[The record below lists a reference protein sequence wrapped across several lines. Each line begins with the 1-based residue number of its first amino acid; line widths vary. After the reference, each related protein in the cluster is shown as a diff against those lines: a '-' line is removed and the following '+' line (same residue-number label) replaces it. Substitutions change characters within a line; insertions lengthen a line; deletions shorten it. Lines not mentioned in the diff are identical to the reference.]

1 MTIDRLH
8 HEIKVRWNKVN
19 SNHKKGFPS
28 AYLDDA
34 INKAQDD
41 YVEIFYTANNS
52 KQYRVGFEV
61 TQQRIDML
69 SSLVVTDKSITPTFI
84 STGKYSL
91 NLNTVS
97 PKYRHFVNGYIVQ
110 DSCRIP
116 ITIVRHNDLEY
127 KLQNENTKPSKK
139 WKRCLGTF
147 SNGLLIIYS
156 DGVITSSFIDYIK
169 EPTKVFSGNYNSL
182 EYVNGDLTA
191 YNTSSPKVTSEI
203 NSQFHDVLIDMTVQ
217 YLASI
222 LEDTN
227 KVQLQEKTIFTK
239 T

>member
-1 MTIDRLH
+1 M
-8 HEIKVRWNKVN
+8 
-19 SNHKKGFPS
+19 
-28 AYLDDA
+28 DDA

-116 ITIVRHNDLEY
+116 ITIVRHNDLDN
-127 KLQNENTKPSKK
+127 KLRDDNQKPSFK
-139 WKRCLGTF
+139 WQRCLGTF
-147 SNGLLIIYS
+147 KNDGLYLYT
-156 DGVITSSFIDYIK
+156 DYVITSVVIEYLSN
-169 EPTKVFSGNYNSL
+169 PVKVFSGGYDSL
-182 EYVNGDLTA
+182 EYIQGDTSAYKSADAIVNSNLPVPYHDLL
-191 YNTSSPKVTSEI
+191 V
-203 NSQFHDVLIDMTVQ
+203 DMTVQ
-217 YLASI
+217 YLSRV
-222 LEDTN
+222 LEDGEKFN
-227 KVQLQEKTIFTK
+227 LQKEQVLSKI
-239 T
+239 